1 MRVEVLCTGDQL
13 DTGLITDTNS
23 TYLEARLFDL
33 GVKVE
38 RVVLVGDVRPD
49 ITHALLAAASRAD
62 VVVVSG
68 GLGPTADDFTL
79 ECAAAA
85 AGVPM
90 EEDARVLGWLRERY
104 AERGMSSNLNAGQLR
119 MARIPRGSEPVRN
132 PAGSAPLVIL
142 TLGRCRLFFLPGV
155 PREYRALLDGE
166 VLPRIRAWVEA
177 EPGRM
182 HRAFRLLRTV
192 GMGESVLDQRVMPLA
207 PSHPRVVFGF
217 RTHAPENHLKLM
229 AEAPSQA
236 EADAALAAA
245 EADCRRVLGTS
256 VFGADAEEYASAL
269 LEKLGRAKATL
280 AAAESCTGGL
290 IAQQLTA
297 VPGASSVFIG
307 GAVVYSEK
315 MKTAW
320 VGVPPAVLERH
331 TAVSRETS
339 IAMAEGVRAVCGT
352 TYGLSVTGY
361 AGPGGG
367 TPEDPVGTVYCA
379 LAGAGMPTRC
389 ERVTLSGDRD
399 RVRLFAASHTLE
411 MLRQHLLAAAAT
423 P

>member
-1 MRVEVLCTGDQL
+1 MRVELLCTGDEL
-13 DTGLITDTNS
+13 VTGLITDTNS

-49 ITHALLAAASRAD
+49 ITQTLLEAAARAD

-85 AGVPM
+85 AGVPL
-90 EEDARVLGWLRERY
+90 EEDARVLEWLRERY
-104 AERGMSSNLNAGQLR
+104 AARGVPINPSALR

-132 PAGSAPLVIL
+132 PAGSAPLVVL

-155 PREYRALLDGE
+155 PREYRALLDNE
-166 VLPRIRAWVEA
+166 VLPRIRAEL
-177 EPGRM
+177 ESRPGRLF
-182 HRAFRLLRTV
+182 RAFRLLRTV
-192 GMGESVLDQRVMPLA
+192 GIPESELDLAVAPLA

-229 AEAPSQA
+229 AEAPTQA
-236 EADAALAAA
+236 EADQALAAVEA
-245 EADCRRVLGTS
+245 ECRRVLGRH
-256 VFGADAEEYASAL
+256 VFAADGEEYAPAL
-269 LEKLGRAKATL
+269 LSALGRAGATL
-280 AAAESCTGGL
+280 ATAESCTGGL
-290 IAQQLTA
+290 IAQRLTA
-297 VPGASSVFIG
+297 VPGSSTVFIG

-320 VGVPPAVLERH
+320 VGVPTEVLERH
-331 TAVSRETS
+331 TAVSTPTAV
-339 IAMAEGVRAVCGT
+339 AMAEGVRAACGA
-352 TYGLSVTGY
+352 TYGLAVTGY

-367 TPEDPVGTVYCA
+367 TLEDPVGTVYCA
-379 LAGAGMPTRC
+379 LAGPGFATRC
-389 ERVTLSGDRD
+389 ERMSFSGDRE

-411 MLRQHLLAAAAT
+411 MLRQHLLTAAQS
-423 P
+423 

>member
-1 MRVEVLCTGDQL
+1 MRVELLCTGDEL
-13 DTGLITDTNS
+13 VTGLITDTNS

-49 ITHALLAAASRAD
+49 ITQALLEASSRAE

-85 AGVPM
+85 AGVPF
-90 EEDARVLGWLRERY
+90 EEDARVLGWLQERY
-104 AERGMSSNLNAGQLR
+104 AARGLPINPSALR

-132 PAGSAPLVIL
+132 LVGSAPLVIL

-155 PREYRALLDGE
+155 PREFRALLDGE
-166 VLPRIRAWVEA
+166 VLPRIQAELEA
-177 EPGRM
+177 RPGRVF
-182 HRAFRLLRTV
+182 RAFRLLRTV
-192 GMGESVLDQRVMPLA
+192 GLPESEMDLAVAPLA
-207 PSHPRVVFGF
+207 SSHPRVVFGF

-229 AEAPSQA
+229 AEAPSQT
-236 EADAALAAA
+236 EADGALAAA
-245 EADCRRVLGTS
+245 EVDCRRVLGAR
-256 VFGADAEEYASAL
+256 VFGADGDEYAPVL
-269 LEKLGRAKATL
+269 LDVLGRAGATL
-280 AAAESCTGGL
+280 ATAESCTGGL
-290 IAQQLTA
+290 IAQWLTA
-297 VPGASSVFIG
+297 VAGASTVFVG

-315 MKTAW
+315 MKSAW
-320 VGVPPAVLERH
+320 VGVPPEILERH
-331 TAVSRETS
+331 SAVSSQTA
-339 IAMAEGVRAVCGT
+339 IAMAEGARAACGT

-379 LAGAGMPTRC
+379 LAGPDLVTRC
-389 ERVTLSGDRD
+389 ERMSFSGDRE
-399 RVRLFAASHTLE
+399 RMRLFAASHTLE
-411 MLRQHLLAAAAT
+411 MLRQHLLSAAR